1 MRFYLGDPGA
11 GGVLLGTGTIP
22 FLGPNGHGSTT
33 AVAWTPDTAG
43 DFQLYAVIDPE
54 NAAPE
59 ADEQNN
65 VVQRPFT
72 ILPVQPDTE
81 PPVVTAFTI
90 DGGASTT
97 ANRNVRLD
105 VVASDQ
111 GNPAGG
117 VAGVYF
123 VEYQWD
129 MTLGIWKRILF
140 SPIWQFYPTQTG
152 SQADATPATFGWQ
165 LAAVPGMRYLQ
176 VWAVD
181 AAGNISVSPQQAYIN
196 YVPDTLQVA
205 GGDAA
210 ILRFP
215 LAASDRIRV
224 RIEPVSGDPD
234 VYLWAPDATDP
245 ASPAV
250 VCESGRCR
258 HRRGERGGAGCRN
271 IPGGSPCVHVRVVA
285 LDPGDDTS
293 GRRRR

>member
-1 MRFYLGDPGA
+1 M
-11 GGVLLGTGTIP
+11 
-22 FLGPNGHGSTT
+22 
-33 AVAWTPDTAG
+33 
-43 DFQLYAVIDPE
+43 
-54 NAAPE
+54 
-59 ADEQNN
+59 
-65 VVQRPFT
+65 
-72 ILPVQPDTE
+72 
-81 PPVVTAFTI
+81 VTAFTI

-111 GNPAGG
+111 GNPASG

-129 MTLGIWKRILF
+129 MTLGIWKPILH

-152 SQADATPATFGWQ
+152 SQADAAPATFGWQ

-215 LAASDRIRV
+215 LAANDRIRV
-224 RIEPVSGDPD
+224 RIEPVRGDPD
-234 VYLWAPDATDP
+234 VYLWAPDALTLPRQPWFANLGGVAIDEVSVVAPVAGTYQVEVP
-245 ASPAV
+245 AYTSAAFRLIWEISPAD
-250 VCESGRCR
+250 
-258 HRRGERGGAGCRN
+258 GADVEAAQANG
-271 IPGGSPCVHVRVVA
+271 IAPTKAVHGMPVVA
-285 LDPGDDTS
+285 PTSTPGEQYALTPPTEANTH
-293 GRRRR
+293 RNFLPVIAQ